1 MPQNA
6 LLVDTDLNMAGY
18 EGDQAAAMQR
28 RMLDTVAAIP
38 GVTAAGLT
46 DRMPLDNENLMNST
60 LVFKDAAA
68 ELKTANAAADTAV
81 QNISPGYFQAAGT
94 TLLWGRTF
102 TLHDDAQ
109 APRVAV
115 VNRIFAQ
122 KVFGSMANAMG
133 HYFKMQ
139 DGTRIQ
145 VVGIVED
152 GKYKTVAEDPQP
164 AAFRPILQ
172 SPSSA
177 TWLVVRSNADAHQ
190 MAEAL
195 DKLAARPRRR
205 IALHHKDVE
214 QGIGRGAVCLAGNHG
229 IAGDPWRAR
238 RDACG
243 DGNFWY
249 GILLRR
255 QTAAGIR
262 NSHCPG
268 RAAQRGAA
276 GGTGKGF
283 ASIGSGIWCG
293 PATGIHD
300 GKTMAFIAYQGTSGD
315 PLVLAGVVLVMVLL
329 GLLATWIPASRALG
343 ADPLMLLREE

>member
-1 MPQNA
+1 MLVTASMVAARGLVRSLHANYGFVPQNA

-18 EGDQAAAMQR
+18 EGDQVAAMQR
-28 RMLDTVAAIP
+28 RMLDTVATIP

-46 DRMPLDNENLMNST
+46 DRMPLDNENLMNSNP
-60 LVFKDAAA
+60 VFRDAATD
-68 ELKTANAAADTAV
+68 LKTANAAADTAV
-81 QNISPGYFQAAGT
+81 ENISPGYFQAAGT

-102 TLHDDAQ
+102 TLHDDAR

-133 HYFKMQ
+133 HYFKIQ

-177 TWLVVRSNADAHQ
+177 TWLVVRHNADAHQ
-190 MAEAL
+190 MPEAL
-195 DKLAARPRRR
+195 ESSLRGLDGGLPFTIRTWNKELDG
-205 IALHHKDVE
+205 ALFASRV
-214 QGIGRGAVCLAGNHG
+214 HG
-229 IAGDPWRAR
+229 IAGDPGWAR
-238 RDACG
+238 CHACG
-243 DGNFWY
+243 DGDFWY

-268 RAAQRGAA
+268 RAAHRSAA

-283 ASIGSGIWCG
+283 ASIGSGIWCRPG
-293 PATGIHD
+293 TGIHN
-300 GKTMAFIAYQGTSGD
+300 G
-315 PLVLAGVVLVMVLL
+315 
-329 GLLATWIPASRALG
+329 
-343 ADPLMLLREE
+343 

>member
-1 MPQNA
+1 M
-6 LLVDTDLNMAGY
+6 
-18 EGDQAAAMQR
+18 
-28 RMLDTVAAIP
+28 
-38 GVTAAGLT
+38 
-46 DRMPLDNENLMNST
+46 
-60 LVFKDAAA
+60 
-68 ELKTANAAADTAV
+68 
-81 QNISPGYFQAAGT
+81 
-94 TLLWGRTF
+94 LWGRTF

-190 MAEAL
+190 MAESAGE
-195 DKLAARPRRR
+195 LAARPRRR
-205 IALHHKDVE
+205 IALHHKNVE
-214 QGIGRGAVCLAGNHG
+214 QGVGWGAVCLAGNHG

-268 RAAQRGAA
+268 GTAQRGAA

-283 ASIGSGIWCG
+283 AIIGCGFWCG
-293 PATGIHD
+293 PATGIHGGQNARLHCVPRD
-300 GKTMAFIAYQGTSGD
+300 GRRSTGTCRRG
-315 PLVLAGVVLVMVLL
+315 LAMVLL